1 MIVVGEG
8 RMPPPVH
15 MVDEIDVHADSR
27 RSGHH
32 AAVTTDK
39 VLAKTP
45 LQISGDADVGDP
57 GSGTLSA
64 VHRVHGRK
72 GGLVRPGRDASSQAT
87 QFYGNN
93 IMPGQ
98 GCVRRRSPFVDRG
111 GDGDPTATLAA
122 RSIAKNGQLVEITSR
137 SDHEPGFASKTPS
150 ATFTI
155 QTADGEVLA
164 NGTAIEVDGRW
175 WVDHITMCDP
185 SDLNIG

>member
-1 MIVVGEG
+1 MTPSDAKVAENAEHEVVRGYG
-8 RMPPPVH
+8 GCLH
-15 MVDEIDVHADSR
+15 D
-27 RSGHH
+27 
-32 AAVTTDK
+32 AARQLRGGFTSEP
-39 VLAKTP
+39 LACPEVIPT
-45 LQISGDADVGDP
+45 IFDY
-57 GSGTLSA
+57 
-64 VHRVHGRK
+64 
-72 GGLVRPGRDASSQAT
+72 GG
-87 QFYGNN
+87 
-93 IMPGQ
+93 
-98 GCVRRRSPFVDRG
+98 G

-122 RSIAKNGQLVEITSR
+122 RWIAKNGQLVEITSR